1 MSEGPGVKH
10 GNSLKDRAVS
20 KRRAKS
26 TRRRKRWFPRGLA
39 AIALIV
45 GVAAGLLSWW
55 LSPTYGCVAINSD
68 SEALLL
74 NVDPLARGTAQK
86 YCWALPDPSETV
98 RFIVAR
104 QSNGA
109 INVVLD
115 ACRVCY
121 LNNLGYRRTKGGL
134 VCRFCGNRYSIDS
147 LSIGK
152 MSCLPFNLPFQVDH
166 GWVKIKTSDLK
177 AKADFFPAQPVA
189 EAPLRATFQWLTGL
203 IGGNEMRMADGAQG
217 PN

>member
-1 MSEGPGVKH
+1 
-10 GNSLKDRAVS
+10 VS
-20 KRRAKS
+20 KQRTKS
-26 TRRRKRWFPRGLA
+26 TRQRKRWFPRGLA

-45 GVAAGLLSWW
+45 GVAAGVLSWW
-55 LSPTYGCVAINSD
+55 LAPTYGCVTVNAA
-68 SEALLL
+68 SEALML

-86 YCWALPDPSETV
+86 YCWALPDRPETV

-104 QSNGA
+104 QNDGA

-147 LSIGK
+147 LYAGR
-152 MSCLPFNLPFQVDH
+152 MSCAPFRLPFQLDH
-166 GWVKIKTSDLK
+166 GWVKLRTSDLK
-177 AKADFFPAQPVA
+177 AKADFFPTRPFA
-189 EAPLRATFQWLTGL
+189 EFPLRGAFHWLTDL
-203 IGGNEMRMADGAQG
+203 IGGNQTRMADATQTSS
-217 PN
+217 P